1 MGYSIVVRLSS
12 VDKNYCTGF
21 NASLITNDKS
31 GNFLIYR
38 PRCKQWSC
46 PYCAIQNMKLWRYR
60 IMLECEE
67 TLQNVWFF
75 WTVTLDGDDHKTESP
90 QVDSLKKWR
99 SVWDKLMKRVRRD
112 MKKLHGKMRY
122 VRVFESHK
130 SGVLHV
136 HMLTDVAYPDIQE
149 ERQYNAITKV
159 NDIVWRSSTLQAH
172 LTDLGLGRIHDIRPI
187 NTENENDNGVAR
199 NVSSYVTKYLTKD
212 IQSDMRQ
219 LLKNAGMSRIRII
232 QTSQSFGVVAN
243 EHDQLNWS
251 LGRLSKIAHDSLPSG
266 SHASDISRGR
276 VVDDSDFYD
285 FDQYPNQYSD
295 LQWLAELQEFD
306 ET

>member
-1 MGYSIVVRLSS
+1 
-12 VDKNYCTGF
+12 
-21 NASLITNDKS
+21 
-31 GNFLIYR
+31 
-38 PRCKQWSC
+38 
-46 PYCAIQNMKLWRYR
+46 
-60 IMLECEE
+60 MLECEE
-67 TLQNVWFF
+67 TIQNVWFF
-75 WTVTLDGDDHKTESP
+75 WTVTLDGDDHKTENP
-90 QVDSLKKWR
+90 HVDSLKKWR
-99 SVWDKLMKRVRRD
+99 TCWDKLMKRVRRD

-136 HMLTDVAYPDIQE
+136 HMLTDIAYSDIE
-149 ERQYNAITKV
+149 ECQQYNNVTKRYDTV
-159 NDIVWRSSTLQAH
+159 TRSKKFARH
-172 LTDLGLGRIHDIRPI
+172 LSDVGLGDIHDIRPI
-187 NTENENDNGVAR
+187 NTEDASDNGIAR
-199 NVSSYVTKYLTKD
+199 NVSAYVTKYLTKD

-232 QTSQSFGVVAN
+232 QTSRSFGVVAN
-243 EHDQLNWS
+243 EHEKLNWS
-251 LGRLSKIAHDSLPSG
+251 LGRLSKIAHDSLPSS